1 LSDAEVA
8 ECGGLSGNFDH
19 PNTRRRPDV
28 VSALVI
34 GGGRPRVGS
43 EHVDLLEEYR
53 KATFFFES
61 GDPLGAA
68 RLLEPIVEAEPQN
81 AAVRQLLARAYFN
94 SAQLNGAEAQLRA
107 LIEHDPSDHYAHHVL
122 GRTLERAG
130 RFREALPHLRLAAAM
145 KQHADYADAVRR
157 VEEWLGK
164 PSLGS

>member
-1 LSDAEVA
+1 M
-8 ECGGLSGNFDH
+8 
-19 PNTRRRPDV
+19 
-28 VSALVI
+28 
-34 GGGRPRVGS
+34 
-43 EHVDLLEEYR
+43 DLLEEYR
-53 KATFFFES
+53 RATFFFES

-81 AAVRQLLARAYFN
+81 TAVRQLLARAYFN
-94 SAQLNGAEAQLRA
+94 SAQLNHAEQQLRS

-145 KQHADYADAVRR
+145 KQQSDYTEAVRR

-164 PSLGS
+164 SENA